1 MQGIT
6 PVAVKRGAW
15 VRDRVGAKNG
25 LFFVSKMV
33 NLVFHPLLCFL
44 IAPFINSLLI
54 DSSISNI
61 LNVSRT

>member
-15 VRDRVGAKNG
+15 VRDRVGSKIG

-33 NLVFHPLLCFL
+33 NLVFHPLLCFVL
-44 IAPFINSLLI
+44 APFYSSLLI
-54 DSSISNI
+54 DSS
-61 LNVSRT
+61 LNLIY